1 MTLLKYLAAA
11 ASTAAVTN
19 AQSAPP
25 QQFFATI
32 NNYMPA
38 VNATVQD
45 QGPFEMN
52 LEVYGQQNF
61 IWSSTCTQ
69 DLVDPGANCTESP
82 TFVTEAIDYSTLT
95 CIGPDKSYAQG
106 GYNSTGR
113 IVCGTVGLVLNNSTN
128 VTTYQNSYVVTNITE
143 DAWNYGSG
151 VASGTVTVAA
161 LSNTMEALQVGTVS
175 GWSLETG
182 PVAD

>member
-1 MTLLKYLAAA
+1 MVSIVLMTLLKYLAAA

-19 AQSAPP
+19 AQADPP

-32 NNYMPA
+32 NNYMPV
-38 VNATVQD
+38 VNATIQN

-61 IWSSTCTQ
+61 VWSSSCTQ
-69 DLVDPGANCTESP
+69 DLIEPGTSCTENP
-82 TFVTEAIDYSTLT
+82 TFVTEAVDYSNLS

-113 IVCGTVGLVLNNSTN
+113 SVCGTVGLVKNSTF
-128 VTTYQNSYVVTNITE
+128 T
-143 DAWNYGSG
+143 
-151 VASGTVTVAA
+151 
-161 LSNTMEALQVGTVS
+161 L
-175 GWSLETG
+175 
-182 PVAD
+182 